1 MQSDW
6 RPVLREVRVAM
17 STPVLAHP
25 SPDLTSYQELQVGEA
40 PSNLGLVGAA
50 PPPVAGGG
58 VVVSAGGVVV
68 APSSEPPAGAE
79 LGAPPPTLPMVASS
93 QSWESASVQPMRRLA
108 TSEA

>member
-25 SPDLTSYQELQVGEA
+25 SPDLTSYHELQVGEA
-40 PSNLGLVGAA
+40 PANLGLAGWA

-58 VVVSAGGVVV
+58 VVVSVGGVVV
-68 APSSEPPAGAE
+68 APSSVPAGAL

-93 QSWESASVQPMRRLA
+93 QP
-108 TSEA
+108 